1 MRLKTKLV
9 LAITGLVFLV
19 VTVLSW
25 LFLEQLLAQR
35 ISQSYAANDMVAQQ
49 VRYYTQLAVTNGLR
63 GKQIDPNDPTALRA
77 AVAQA
82 LQHDQG
88 LNEQL
93 SAVNRYSPTV
103 YDVAIADRDNR
114 ALLSTDPTQD
124 NVQLPKR
131 ENYDRLLHGGVFTTV
146 RTFFGPPRTY
156 DIVLSIVRKDDTA
169 GKEQP
174 FLSVHV
180 GIRTTFLRTVFAP
193 WIWASLT
200 FTGIAILSSLL
211 VAALL
216 ANLALQ
222 PIEQI
227 SLRLDALERPGF
239 DQAGEPVPPEP
250 ARLPPSRESPAWMRP
265 ATLIRPSTEDTV
277 VQVSDKIERIGR
289 RMRNVEEVFSA
300 LKENLDS
307 IMANLQDGILLF
319 TAEGRA
325 ALVSDSV
332 ERFLGI
338 PRTRL
343 FGGSVNSIFSLETK
357 LGRLVRDAFETGRT
371 LDQEEI
377 ETETGRRV
385 QVSLDFVLDQS
396 IADQPLGKGDSIPG
410 ASLGALLTLH
420 DLESVRELESE
431 LELSRRLAAIG
442 RLTSGVGHEVKN
454 PINAIVV
461 HLELLRN
468 KLSGPD
474 SRAMRHLEIIESEI
488 QRLDRVVQTL
498 VDFSRPVEL
507 QLKEQ
512 DLRRIVSGVLMLASA
527 ELETHDVRV
536 SSHMP
541 DRPMIT
547 KVDADLIKQAI
558 LNVVLNGAQAM
569 SPQGGELHV
578 TLREEGRMAAIEIA
592 DSGSGIPD
600 EIRAKIFDLYFTT
613 RKDGSGIG
621 LAMTYRIIQLHSGSI
636 DVQSKQNIGSTF
648 TLKLPL
654 LASAEGKLRG
664 SQLDTTSSAPAFTS
678 EGSGL

>member
-49 VRYYTQLAVTNGLR
+49 VRYYTQLAVNNGLR
-63 GKQIDPNDPTALRA
+63 GIEIDPNDPKALRA
-77 AVAQA
+77 AVAHA

-93 SAVNRYSPTV
+93 SAVNRYSPAV
-103 YDVAIADRDNR
+103 YDVAIADSDNR

-124 NVQLPKR
+124 NVELPKR
-131 ENYDRLLHGGVFTTV
+131 ENYERLLHGGVFTTV

-156 DIVLSIVRKDDTA
+156 NIVLSIVRKDTA
-169 GKEQP
+169 NREQP
-174 FLSVHV
+174 FLSVQV

-227 SLRLDALERPGF
+227 SLRLDSLERPGF
-239 DQAGEPVPPEP
+239 EQDGDVVPPEP
-250 ARLPPSRESPAWMRP
+250 AKLPPPKEGAAWMRP
-265 ATLIRPSTEDTV
+265 ALIRPSSEDTV

-338 PRTRL
+338 PRTHL

-357 LGRLVRDAFETGRT
+357 LGRLVRDAFDTGRT

-385 QVSLDFVLDQS
+385 QVSLDFVVEQSNFDQ
-396 IADQPLGKGDSIPG
+396 DSAPG

-474 SRAMRHLEIIESEI
+474 ARAMRHLEIIESEI

-512 DLRRIVSGVLMLASA
+512 DLRRVVSGVLMLASA

-541 DRPMIT
+541 ERPLIA

-569 SPQGGELHV
+569 SQGGELHV

-600 EIRAKIFDLYFTT
+600 DIRAKIFDLYFTT

-664 SQLDTTSSAPAFTS
+664 SQLDITTSAPAFTS

>member
-35 ISQSYAANDMVAQQ
+35 IDQSYEAHYIVARQIL
-49 VRYYTQLAVTNGLR
+49 YSTTLAINTGLSGR
-63 GKQIDPNDPTALRA
+63 QIDANDPTALRA
-77 AVAQA
+77 AVLDV
-82 LQHDQG
+82 LQHDEG
-88 LNEQL
+88 LNGLL
-93 SAVNRYSPTV
+93 SSVNRYVPTV
-103 YDVAIADRDNR
+103 FDVAIADRDGK

-124 NVQLPKR
+124 NVTLPKR
-131 ENYDRLLHGGVFTTV
+131 EDYAVLQHAGVITTMRAV
-146 RTFFGPPRTY
+146 FGPPRNY
-156 DIVLSIVRKDDTA
+156 DIVLPLERTVA
-169 GKEQP
+169 PGKKVP
-174 FLSVHV
+174 FLTIRV

-200 FTGIAILSSLL
+200 FTGIASISSLL

-216 ANLALQ
+216 ANLALH
-222 PIEQI
+222 PIELI
-227 SLRLDALERPGF
+227 SLRLDTLEQAGF
-239 DQAGEPVPPEP
+239 DRDDEP
-250 ARLPPSRESPAWMRP
+250 APAQPSELPAPKESPAWMRP
-265 ATLIRPSTEDTV
+265 AALIRPSTEDPV
-277 VQVSDKIERIGR
+277 GQVSDKIERIGR

-343 FGGSVNSIFSLETK
+343 FGGSINSIFTLETK
-357 LGRLVRDAFETGRT
+357 IGRLVRDAFENGNT
-371 LDQEEI
+371 LDQEEV

-385 QVSLDFVLDQS
+385 QVSLDFVVDQ
-396 IADQPLGKGDSIPG
+396 DSAPG

-474 SRAMRHLEIIESEI
+474 ARAMRHLEIIESEI

-527 ELETHDVRV
+527 ELETHNVRV

-541 DRPMIT
+541 ERPLT
-547 KVDADLIKQAI
+547 AKVDADLIKQAI

-569 SPQGGELHV
+569 SQGGDLHV
-578 TLREEGRMAAIEIA
+578 TLREDGRMAAIEIS

-600 EIRAKIFDLYFTT
+600 DIRAKIFDLYFTT

-621 LAMTYRIIQLHSGSI
+621 LAMTYRIIQLHNGSI
-636 DVQSKQNIGSTF
+636 DVQSEQNIGSTF

-664 SQLDTTSSAPAFTS
+664 SQLEKTTSAPAFTS

>member
-19 VTVLSW
+19 VTLLSW

-35 ISQSYAANDMVAQQ
+35 IRDSYAANDMVARQIL
-49 VRYYTQLAVTNGLR
+49 YSTQLALNTGLQGR
-63 GKQIDPNDPTALRA
+63 QVDPNNPASLRA
-77 AVAQA
+77 TVLDV
-82 LQHDQG
+82 LQHDEG
-88 LNEQL
+88 LNGLL
-93 SAVNRYSPTV
+93 SSVNRYASTV
-103 YDVAIADRDNR
+103 FDVAIADRDGK

-124 NVQLPKR
+124 NVTLPKR
-131 ENYDRLLHGGVFTTV
+131 EDYALLQHAGVVTTMRAV
-146 RTFFGPPRTY
+146 FGPPRNY
-156 DIVLSIVRKDDTA
+156 NIVLPLERA
-169 GKEQP
+169 HQP
-174 FLSVHV
+174 FLTIRV
-180 GIRTTFLRTVFAP
+180 GIRTTFLRNVFAP
-193 WIWASLT
+193 WIWASIT
-200 FTGIAILSSLL
+200 FTGVAILSSLL

-216 ANLALQ
+216 ANLALH
-222 PIEQI
+222 PIELI
-227 SLRLDALERPGF
+227 SLRLDTLEQAGF
-239 DQAGEPVPPEP
+239 DRADESVPAQP
-250 ARLPPSRESPAWMRP
+250 AELPPPKESPAWMRP
-265 ATLIRPSTEDTV
+265 ATLIRPSAEDPV
-277 VQVSDKIERIGR
+277 GQVSDKIERIGR

-343 FGGSVNSIFSLETK
+343 FGGSINSIFTLESK
-357 LGRLVRDAFETGRT
+357 IGRLVRDAFENGNT
-371 LDQEEI
+371 LDQEEV

-385 QVSLDFVLDQS
+385 QVSLDFVVDQ
-396 IADQPLGKGDSIPG
+396 DSAPG

-442 RLTSGVGHEVKN
+442 RLTSGVGHEVKY

-474 SRAMRHLEIIESEI
+474 ARAMRHLEIIESEI

-512 DLRRIVSGVLMLASA
+512 DLRRVVSGVLMLASA
-527 ELETHDVRV
+527 ELETHNVRV

-541 DRPMIT
+541 ERPLTT

-569 SPQGGELHV
+569 SQGGDLHV
-578 TLREEGRMAAIEIA
+578 TLREDGRMAAIEIS

-600 EIRAKIFDLYFTT
+600 DIRAKIFDLYFTT

-621 LAMTYRIIQLHSGSI
+621 LAMTYRIIQLHNGSI
-636 DVQSKQNIGSTF
+636 DVQSEQNIGSTF

-664 SQLDTTSSAPAFTS
+664 SQLEKTTSAPAFTS

>member
-35 ISQSYAANDMVAQQ
+35 ISQSYAANDMVAHQILYST
-49 VRYYTQLAVTNGLR
+49 RLALTNGLR
-63 GKQIDPNDPTALRA
+63 GRQFDPNDPAALRA
-77 AVAQA
+77 AVSDV
-82 LQHDQG
+82 LRHDEG
-88 LNEQL
+88 LNGLL
-93 SAVNRYSPTV
+93 SSVNRYAATV
-103 YDVAIADRDNR
+103 FDVAIADRDGR
-114 ALLSTDPTQD
+114 ALLSTDPTQY

-131 ENYDRLLHGGVFTTV
+131 EDYALLQHAGVITTMRAV
-146 RTFFGPPRTY
+146 FGPPRNY
-156 DIVLSIVRKDDTA
+156 NIVLPLERNKV
-169 GKEQP
+169 P
-174 FLSVHV
+174 FLTIRV
-180 GIRTTFLRTVFAP
+180 GIHSTFLRTVFAP

-200 FTGIAILSSLL
+200 FTGVAILSSLL

-222 PIEQI
+222 PVEQV
-227 SLRLDALERPGF
+227 SVRLDALE
-239 DQAGEPVPPEP
+239 QAGFEEEEAFKAGAAEP
-250 ARLPPSRESPAWMRP
+250 AEPPPSKESPAWMRP
-265 ATLIRPSTEDTV
+265 ANLIRPSSEDPV
-277 VQVSDKIERIGR
+277 GQVSDKIERIGR

-319 TAEGRA
+319 TAEGKA

-332 ERFLGI
+332 ERFLGL

-343 FGGSVNSIFSLETK
+343 FGGSIAGIFTLETK
-357 LGRLVRDAFETGRT
+357 LGRLVRDAFESGHT
-371 LDQEEI
+371 LDQEEV

-385 QVSLDFVLDQS
+385 QVSLDFVVDQ
-396 IADQPLGKGDSIPG
+396 DSAPG
-410 ASLGALLTLH
+410 ASLGALMTLH

-442 RLTSGVGHEVKN
+442 RLTAGVGHEVKN

-474 SRAMRHLEIIESEI
+474 ARAMRHLEIIESEI

-527 ELETHDVRV
+527 ELETHNVRV

-569 SPQGGELHV
+569 GQGGELHV

-600 EIRAKIFDLYFTT
+600 DIRAKIFDLYFTT

-621 LAMTYRIIQLHSGSI
+621 LAMTYRIIQLHNGSI
-636 DVQSKQNIGSTF
+636 DVQSEQNIGSTF

-654 LASAEGKLRG
+654 LASAEAKLRG
-664 SQLDTTSSAPAFTS
+664 SQLEKTTSAPAFTS

>member
-35 ISQSYAANDMVAQQ
+35 ISESYAANDMVAHQILHG
-49 VRYYTQLAVTNGLR
+49 TQLALNNGLR
-63 GKQIDPNDPTALRA
+63 GRQIDPNDPLALRA
-77 AVAQA
+77 AVSSS
-82 LQHDQG
+82 LQHDEG
-88 LNEQL
+88 LTGL
-93 SAVNRYSPTV
+93 LDSVIRYSPTV
-103 YDVAIADRDNR
+103 LDVAIADRNGR

-124 NVQLPKR
+124 DQALPER
-131 ENYDRLLHGGVFTTV
+131 TDYDRLQHGGVITTM
-146 RTFFGPPRTY
+146 RTVFGPPHVY
-156 DIVLSIVRKDDTA
+156 NIVLPLEREK
-169 GKEQP
+169 QP
-174 FLSVHV
+174 FITIRV
-180 GIRTTFLRTVFAP
+180 GISSTFLRNVFAP

-200 FTGIAILSSLL
+200 FTGIAILSSLA

-227 SLRLDALERPGF
+227 SLRLDTLEH
-239 DQAGEPVPPEP
+239 AGEQDIAE
-250 ARLPPSRESPAWMRP
+250 LPPPKESRLQRGS
-265 ATLIRPSTEDTV
+265 EDTV
-277 VQVSDKIERIGR
+277 VLVSDKIERIGR

-307 IMANLQDGILLF
+307 IMANLQDGIVLF

-338 PRTRL
+338 PRAEL
-343 FGGSVNSIFSLETK
+343 FGGSVAGIFNRETA
-357 LGRLVRDAFETGRT
+357 LGRMVRDAFDQGRT
-371 LDQEEI
+371 LDQQEV
-377 ETETGRRV
+377 ETETGRRI
-385 QVSLDFVLDQS
+385 QVSLDFVVDQEAYPVNKPAGGTS
-396 IADQPLGKGDSIPG
+396 TGGLQPGT
-410 ASLGALLTLH
+410 SLGALLTLH
-420 DLESVRELESE
+420 DLESVREIESE
-431 LELSRRLAAIG
+431 LELSRRLASIG

-507 QLKEQ
+507 QLREQ

-527 ELETHDVRV
+527 ELETHNVRV
-536 SSHMP
+536 YSHMP
-541 DRPMIT
+541 DRPLIT
-547 KVDADLIKQAI
+547 KVDADLIKQAV

-569 SPQGGELHV
+569 AQGGELHV
-578 TLREEGRMAAIEIA
+578 TLREEGRMAAIEIS

-600 EIRAKIFDLYFTT
+600 DIREKIFDLYFTT

-621 LAMTYRIIQLHSGSI
+621 LAMTYRIIQLHNGSI
-636 DVQSKQNIGSTF
+636 DVQSEQNIGSTF

-664 SQLDTTSSAPAFTS
+664 SSLDKKDSAPAFTS

>member
-35 ISQSYAANDMVAQQ
+35 ISQSYAANDLLAQQ

-63 GKQIDPNDPTALRA
+63 GRQIDPNDPTALRA

-103 YDVAIADRDNR
+103 YDIAIADRDNR

-156 DIVLSIVRKDDTA
+156 DIVLSIVRKDDA

-227 SLRLDALERPGF
+227 SLRLDSLERPGF

-338 PRTRL
+338 PRSRL

-396 IADQPLGKGDSIPG
+396 IADQPLGEGDSIPG

-474 SRAMRHLEIIESEI
+474 ARAMRHLEIIESEI